1 MFQIQNA
8 KYLKNVT
15 NMKLCLHV
23 FPHNAH
29 LCCSI
34 RKYICFCLTFSFR
47 LSLTEKSQKPWQFLV
62 FSLQSLFFS
71 SVMSGQFRTVTNTR
85 RKTKNVKVG
94 LEFCRI
100 CDWTNSAFRI
110 QVHLSPRQ
118 TEMLAILIVLVVQV
132 FDKGCKYCSKQA
144 PAPQAVSASYWSERQ
159 PIGVLPPHTAAAY
172 QSMCDYSWKKQSW
185 KECAKSVN
193 LMW

>member
-1 MFQIQNA
+1 MFFPKMPIYVAASGNIIVSVWLSVSDYPEQ
-8 KYLKNVT
+8 KNS
-15 NMKLCLHV
+15 KSRGSFYFSV
-23 FPHNAH
+23 FNP
-29 LCCSI
+29 
-34 RKYICFCLTFSFR
+34 CFLAVWCQACREFC
-47 LSLTEKSQKPWQFLV
+47 
-62 FSLQSLFFS
+62 
-71 SVMSGQFRTVTNTR
+71 TVTNTR
-85 RKTKNVKVG
+85 QKTGNVKIG

-100 CDWTNSAFRI
+100 CDWTNSAFRV

>member
-1 MFQIQNA
+1 MAKFTTNA
-8 KYLKNVT
+8 NGAIWWPNLQLMQMAPSGKN
-15 NMKLCLHV
+15 
-23 FPHNAH
+23 
-29 LCCSI
+29 
-34 RKYICFCLTFSFR
+34 
-47 LSLTEKSQKPWQFLV
+47 
-62 FSLQSLFFS
+62 

-85 RKTKNVKVG
+85 RKTENVKIG

-100 CDWTNSAFRI
+100 CDWTNSAFRV